1 MTPEEKM
8 KRLSPS
14 HDHFE
19 LVDDPWHADAFKG
32 IPEAEEAIADG
43 RVTVIEI
50 GGQTGEKLP
59 RVGKRRKVWYSVDW
73 CGNLIQEWGEDTPPG
88 ESVPSKEQ
96 G

>member
-1 MTPEEKM
+1 MSPEERL

-19 LVDDPWHADAFKG
+19 LVSGPWHIDAFNG
-32 IPEAEEAIADG
+32 IPGAEEAIAAG

-50 GGQTGEKLP
+50 GEQTGEKLP
-59 RVGKRRKVWYSVDW
+59 RTGKRRKVWYSVDW

-88 ESVPSKEQ
+88 QEEPES
-96 G
+96 

>member
-19 LVDDPWHADAFKG
+19 LVADPWHVDAFAGMIQPNDKVAAIGFGKG
-32 IPEAEEAIADG
+32 EEVPHRG
-43 RVTVIEI
+43 V
-50 GGQTGEKLP
+50 
-59 RVGKRRKVWYSVDW
+59 RRKVWYSVDW

-88 ESVPSKEQ
+88 H
-96 G
+96 